1 MRKALLKARSYLLRL
16 ERDDRLPMLTAAASY
31 LWHRGKN
38 LRDLPYMG
46 VVRREIARGGV
57 PADIEG
63 QVSFVMDRFG
73 GSVRPI
79 QDRHEITELVRRV
92 ADRAPRTVL
101 EIGTARGGTLFL
113 LCRAAH
119 DEALIISLDLPYGR
133 NGGGFPRWKE
143 KTYQTFAKPGQQ
155 LVLQR
160 GNSHDPASFAA
171 VETLLAGRKLDFI
184 MIDGDHSYE
193 GVRQDFEMYSRLLAP
208 GGMIALHDVVENR
221 GDPSIDVSR
230 FWAEIAARYDS
241 EEIVH
246 DVNQGRLGIGLVR
259 PAGSGLAA

>member
-1 MRKALLKARSYLLRL
+1 
-16 ERDDRLPMLTAAASY
+16 MLTGAASY

-46 VVRREIARGGV
+46 KVRREIARGGV

-119 DEALIISLDLPYGR
+119 DEALVISLDLPYGR

-143 KTYQTFAKPGQQ
+143 KTYQTFAKPGQK

-160 GNSHDPASFAA
+160 GNSPRSRLVRGGRDA
-171 VETLLAGRKLDFI
+171 AGRAEARFHHDRRRSF
-184 MIDGDHSYE
+184 
-193 GVRQDFEMYSRLLAP
+193 VRGRSPGLRDVLASPRSRR
-208 GGMIALHDVVENR
+208 HDR
-221 GDPSIDVSR
+221 
-230 FWAEIAARYDS
+230 AA
-241 EEIVH
+241 
-246 DVNQGRLGIGLVR
+246 
-259 PAGSGLAA
+259 